1 MRGKTLEQL
10 VSEAKANIGRVSDEE
25 LKSAIENEEPVV
37 ILDVRDKDLYLAG
50 HLPGA
55 ISLPRAAIELDIDE
69 VVPDQDTKVVTYCG
83 GETRG
88 SLSAHTLQIMGY
100 ENASVLS
107 GGFRGW
113 KSAGLPIDK
122 SVVTGE
128 PQDWAP
134 FELAAEEEGGQD
146 SS

>member
-10 VSEAKANIGRVSDEE
+10 VAEAKANIGRVSDEE
-25 LKSAIENEEPVV
+25 LKTAIENDEPIV
-37 ILDVRDKDLYLAG
+37 ILDVRDKDLYEAG

-69 VVPDQDTKVVTYCG
+69 IVPDQDTKVVTYCG

-100 ENASVLS
+100 ENASVLT

-113 KSAGLPIDK
+113 KSVGLPLEE
-122 SVVTGE
+122 SVT
-128 PQDWAP
+128 
-134 FELAAEEEGGQD
+134 
-146 SS
+146 SIS